1 MRYSFLHWCNEGPL
15 RFWLLWDLRLLRPS
29 RLSYRRRKGFR
40 DLISDFWGA
49 ARWLAET
56 ECDFLVLL
64 TRAVPVLRGIHRLCR
79 GASLGFIRELV
90 LSSVRGFLLLP
101 FHVFHQDVCG
111 GREEGP
117 LKEAEE
123 HVRREQ
129 NDGDDDKYVDR
140 L

>member
-1 MRYSFLHWCNEGPL
+1 
-15 RFWLLWDLRLLRPS
+15 
-29 RLSYRRRKGFR
+29 
-40 DLISDFWGA
+40 
-49 ARWLAET
+49 
-56 ECDFLVLL
+56 VLL
-64 TRAVPVLRGIHRLCR
+64 TRAVPVLRGIHRLCSG